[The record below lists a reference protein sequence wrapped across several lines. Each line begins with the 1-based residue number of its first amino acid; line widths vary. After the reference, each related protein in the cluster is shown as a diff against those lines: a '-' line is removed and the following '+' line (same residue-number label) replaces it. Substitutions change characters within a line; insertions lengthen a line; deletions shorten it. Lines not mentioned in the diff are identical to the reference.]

1 MAVYLDFDNIV
12 ISRYDQVHG
21 RNSFQKDKARGLDD
35 DKLTTATVDL
45 GAIIDFASSFGTLV
59 LTRAYA
65 DWSADLNAN
74 YQGQL
79 VGRAVDLVQLF
90 PAAAYGKNG
99 ADIRLAV
106 DAVEDMFRLPD
117 LTHVVIVGG
126 DSDYIALAQRCKRL
140 GRYVVG
146 IGVAGASSRS
156 LASACDEFVTYDALP
171 GIPTV
176 APAPAKKATK
186 RTKSKEPD
194 DEPEPA
200 DTQAAATGL
209 LERALR
215 IGHEKDDADWLH
227 NSAVKAQMKRMDPSF
242 SEKSLGFRSFSDFL
256 RSRSDV
262 ADLDESSTT
271 RMVRLHQR
279 GSKPRSD
286 PDVRASGEVPDRV
299 STYAE
304 AMTERLYFRQLL
316 SGRDFAQS
324 DMIAQQMRNFS
335 YLIGDRET
343 GDTVVVDPAYAANDL
358 VDILESDGMKLSG
371 VLVTHHH
378 PDHVGGSMM
387 GFELK
392 GLAELLERQSVPVHV
407 NSLEAEWVSR
417 VTGIARS
424 DLTAHEH
431 GDKVNVGDVEI
442 ELLHTPG
449 HTPGSQCFLLDGR
462 LVAGDTLFLEGCG
475 RTDFP
480 GGDVDDMFRSLQ
492 QLAAAV
498 RRPDGVSRATGTRW
512 SPARR
517 CRTCG
522 APTTCT
528 GRAIWISGEC

>member
-1 MAVYLDFDNIV
+1 MPESVSTADIPRVAVYLDFDNIV

-21 RNSFQKDKARGLDD
+21 RSSFQKDKSRGLEK
-35 DKLTTATVDL
+35 DKLTTATVDI

-65 DWSADLNAN
+65 DWSSNVNAE
-74 YQGQL
+74 YQSQL
-79 VGRAVDLVQLF
+79 VARAVDLVQLF

-176 APAPAKKATK
+176 APQPAKKATRRAK
-186 RTKSKEPD
+186 ATTAD

-200 DTQAAATGL
+200 DAQAAATGL

-271 RMVRLHQR
+271 RMVRLH
-279 GSKPRSD
+279 
-286 PDVRASGEVPDRV
+286 
-299 STYAE
+299 
-304 AMTERLYFRQLL
+304 
-316 SGRDFAQS
+316 RDS
-324 DMIAQQMRNFS
+324 
-335 YLIGDRET
+335 
-343 GDTVVVDPAYAANDL
+343 
-358 VDILESDGMKLSG
+358 
-371 VLVTHHH
+371 
-378 PDHVGGSMM
+378 
-387 GFELK
+387 
-392 GLAELLERQSVPVHV
+392 
-407 NSLEAEWVSR
+407 
-417 VTGIARS
+417 
-424 DLTAHEH
+424 
-431 GDKVNVGDVEI
+431 
-442 ELLHTPG
+442 
-449 HTPGSQCFLLDGR
+449 
-462 LVAGDTLFLEGCG
+462 
-475 RTDFP
+475 
-480 GGDVDDMFRSLQ
+480 
-492 QLAAAV
+492 
-498 RRPDGVSRATGTRW
+498 
-512 SPARR
+512 
-517 CRTCG
+517 
-522 APTTCT
+522 
-528 GRAIWISGEC
+528 